1 MQIQKIVGALAC
13 IFFHISLQI
22 QIINTSYRVD
32 FSPICTVLAQTQET
46 DLLPQ
51 IPLNQA
57 ATSLPIDNSL
67 SISGEWFLSYQI
79 GKKEY
84 KDFNNFNLKRGYITI
99 KKTLSRNIIGRIT
112 PDISVDRDGDG
123 EGDIELRL
131 KYCYINFLWPTFGI
145 FNSPQLEFGLVHRPW
160 LDFEEHI
167 NRYRVQGTMFLER
180 NGVFDSGDYG
190 VTFMTL
196 LGEEMSKEYQ
206 REVNKSYPGRFGSL
220 AIGLYNGGGYHALE
234 RNKNKTLE
242 WRMTLRPLPEI
253 MPGLQMSYLGAYG
266 KGNQEFSPAWEL
278 HDGCLSYELPRFIFT
293 AQYFWGKGNA
303 KGTLLD
309 ASKNSIQ
316 HEGYSCFGEIKLHK
330 WNLIGRYDFYEASL
344 SPKTLKQNRHIGGI
358 AYNLGGGTKILVD
371 YEVVESKSNKNTS
384 DKVLELAME
393 VRY

>member
-1 MQIQKIVGALAC
+1 MPTPRSNILLSI

-22 QIINTSYRVD
+22 LRLNTPYGIEINL
-32 FSPICTVLAQTQET
+32 IGTVFAQTPGAI
-46 DLLPQ
+46 LPS
-51 IPLNQA
+51 PSSLNQA
-57 ATSLPIDNSL
+57 AVSLPIDNSL

-79 GKKEY
+79 GKKE
-84 KDFNNFNLKRGYITI
+84 KEDFNSFNLKRGYITI
-99 KKTLSRNIIGRIT
+99 KKTISRNIIGRIT

-131 KYCYINFLWPTFGI
+131 KYCYINFLWPTFRI

-196 LGEEMSKEYQ
+196 LGEEMRKEYQ
-206 REVNKSYPGRFGSL
+206 KEVNKSYPGRYGSL

-242 WRMTLRPLPEI
+242 WRITLRPLPEI
-253 MPGLQMSYLGAYG
+253 TPGLQMSYLGAYG
-266 KGNQEFSPAWEL
+266 KGNQEFSPDWEL
-278 HDGCLSYELPRFIFT
+278 HDGFLSWELPRFIVT
-293 AQYFWGKGNA
+293 AQYYQGKGNA

-309 ASKNSIQ
+309 ASKNSIEQ
-316 HEGYSCFGEIKLHK
+316 EGYSCFGEIKLHQWK
-330 WNLIGRYDFYEASL
+330 LIGRYDYYEAFPS
-344 SPKTLKQNRHIGGI
+344 SIALKQNRYMSGI
-358 AYNLGGGTKILVD
+358 AYNLGGETKILVD
-371 YEVVESKSNKNTS
+371 YEVVESKSHKNTS

>member
-1 MQIQKIVGALAC
+1 MLLLFIFVHIPMQILMVNAPCRIEINLIGKGLAQAQAAN
-13 IFFHISLQI
+13 S
-22 QIINTSYRVD
+22 
-32 FSPICTVLAQTQET
+32 FSPSL
-46 DLLPQ
+46 
-51 IPLNQA
+51 LNQA
-57 ATSLPIDNSL
+57 GTSLPVDNSL

-79 GKKEY
+79 GKKENE
-84 KDFNNFNLKRGYITI
+84 DFNNFNLKRGYITI

-112 PDISVDRDGDG
+112 PDISLDREGDG

-206 REVNKSYPGRFGSL
+206 REVNKSYPGRYGSL
-220 AIGLYNGGGYHALE
+220 AIGIYNGGGYHALE
-234 RNKNKTLE
+234 KNKNKTLE
-242 WRMTLRPLPEI
+242 WRMTLRPLPGI
-253 MPGLQMSYLGAYG
+253 IPGLQMSYLGAYG
-266 KGNQEFSPAWEL
+266 KGNQEFSPDWEL
-278 HDGCLSYELPRFIFT
+278 HNGFLSYELPRLILT
-293 AQYFWGKGNA
+293 AQYYQGEGNA

-309 ASKNSIQ
+309 ASKNSIE

-330 WNLIGRYDFYEASL
+330 WNLIGRYDFYEPSL
-344 SPKTLKQNRHIGGI
+344 SPKTLKQNRYIGGI

-371 YEVVESKSNKNTS
+371 YEVVGSKGTKNAS